1 MKKTLIVLFL
11 GLLLS
16 WGDICAAQT
25 KLAVGEAV
33 SYALTHRPELRS
45 SDARVAAAE
54 RTRQQAGLI
63 SNPRFLFR
71 KEDLRSDTSILGE
84 NSQTYWEA
92 NQMIE
97 TSGKRGGRIA
107 VANAGIAES
116 RLQRDLVRR
125 QIVLAVRQT
134 YWRARASQVLADL
147 YDEDGR
153 YFAQMISYHEAR
165 FREGKI
171 AEVDLLRVRL
181 QGQQIRAAAASARLD
196 SEKALLEL
204 AKEMNAPGTEGWQLT
219 DDLEMLEEPL
229 PLPNGADPAALRL
242 EGQLAKQSIAQ
253 AQAQT
258 KLELANGR
266 PDLIFTGGYKRDV
279 QIDTPIAGVQFDIP
293 LFNRNQ
299 GAVGV
304 AKAQVDASEADYQA
318 TRNRLLAEL
327 ALARKEYELRRD
339 QYQNVFRPLR
349 QEAIEISDI
358 SRAAYQ
364 AGGLDL
370 VRLLDAERARVDAQL
385 SYVRALESYHL
396 SVTELNYAEGM
407 DQ

>member
-1 MKKTLIVLFL
+1 MKTNPVVLFL
-11 GLLLS
+11 GLVLP
-16 WGDICAAQT
+16 WGGICAAQT
-25 KLAVGEAV
+25 KLTVGEAA
-33 SYALTHRPELRS
+33 SYALTHRSELRS

-54 RTRQQAGLI
+54 RNRQQAGLI

-125 QIVLAVRQT
+125 QIVLAVRQN

-229 PLPNGADPAALRL
+229 PLPNGGDPAGLRL
-242 EGQLAKQSIAQ
+242 EGQIAKQSIAR

-299 GAVGV
+299 GAVAA
-304 AKAQVDASEADYQA
+304 AKAQTDASEADYQA
-318 TRNRLLAEL
+318 SRNRLLAEL

-349 QEAIEISDI
+349 QEAVEISDI

-396 SVTELNYAEGM
+396 SVTDLNYAEGM